1 MVWLTYRQHRVEF
14 GTMLIG
20 AIAVALVSV
29 AAAVYVAGVRTQV
42 GLDSCLGLFGTPDC
56 AARYDE
62 YQRLTGQLRGIP
74 LALYLYPIVVAVFL
88 AGPIFSRDFE
98 RGTHRLV
105 WTQGITRL
113 RWVVA
118 KIAIVSG
125 IAVIAAII
133 VASVSGLTYD
143 FMLGSTGPWPS
154 FDFDA
159 PVVVAYLL
167 FAVAIGAA
175 SGVLL
180 RRTVGAMLASLV
192 FFVGLRVLVEWK
204 LRPNFLPMVT
214 APFGGP
220 NTTPAPRDAWQ
231 FGVRYVY
238 SSSGQDFPQEQFNA
252 LMRTFRGGD
261 LYAYL
266 RSNDVVGVISYQPAD
281 RYWLFQSIEAA
292 IFLALSLGLIL
303 LTVWLVRRR
312 A

>member
-1 MVWLTYRQHRVEF
+1 MVWLTYRQHRIEL

-20 AIAVALVSV
+20 ALAVAV
-29 AAAVYVAGVRTQV
+29 ACVGAALYVASVRTQV
-42 GLDSCLGLFGTPDC
+42 GLDACPAVFGTPDC
-56 AARYDE
+56 VARFDE
-62 YQRLTGQLRGIP
+62 YLRLTGQLRGMP
-74 LALYLYPIVVAVFL
+74 LALYLYPVVVAAFL
-88 AGPIFSRDFE
+88 AGPMFARDFE

-118 KIAIVSG
+118 KLAIVSG
-125 IAVIAAII
+125 IAVIAAMI
-133 VASVSGLTYD
+133 VASVSGLTHE
-143 FMLGSTGPWPS
+143 FMHGSIGPWPS
-154 FDFDA
+154 FDFEA
-159 PVVVAYLL
+159 PVVVAYLV
-167 FAVAIGAA
+167 FAVALGAA

-192 FFVGLRVLVEWK
+192 FFVGFRVLVEWK
-204 LRPNFLPMVT
+204 LRPNFLPMLS
-214 APFGGP
+214 APAGGP
-220 NTTPAPRDAWQ
+220 NITPIPQDAWQ

-238 SSSGQDFPQEQFNA
+238 SSSGMDFPQEQFNT

-266 RSNDVVGVISYQPAD
+266 QSNDVVAVSYYQPAD

-292 IFLALSLGLIL
+292 IFLGLSLGLIL